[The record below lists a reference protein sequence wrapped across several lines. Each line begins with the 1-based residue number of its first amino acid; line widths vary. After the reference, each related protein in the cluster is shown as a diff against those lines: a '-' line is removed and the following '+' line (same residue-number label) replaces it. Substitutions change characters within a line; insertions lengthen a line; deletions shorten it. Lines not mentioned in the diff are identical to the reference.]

1 LNVLIIT
8 TRIPYPPY
16 RGDKLKI
23 FNIAKQLAKR
33 NTVTII
39 TFLRSRNQI
48 KEIEELK
55 KYNFK
60 VIYIKIS
67 ILESCINIIRAI
79 FSSIPFQVAWYRS
92 EEMHKKIKELIVDE
106 NYDVAYFHLIRS
118 AQYIVNNTDNSVLQ
132 VVDFT
137 DAVSLYLDRFTKIE
151 KNPVKKYLLGIE
163 KKRVEKYE
171 KIAEKFNVV
180 FICSEVDREYL
191 INKDVKANIK
201 ILRNGV
207 DIDYF
212 VQDQIKYEKNR
223 IIFTGN
229 MPYYANY
236 DAAIYFA
243 KEIFPQVLKQVPQA
257 KFYIV
262 GQKPPLRVRALAND
276 SVIVTGYVQDIKK
289 EYLKSAVNVAP
300 MRFGAGTLNKIIESI
315 VLGVPVVATPIA
327 AEGLPDEIKKYVCV
341 VNDSND
347 FTNQVVKFLK
357 DTKLREQFKEQ
368 DKSVIRES
376 LSWENIVNQ
385 FNIDL
390 KIELSKLKSQ

>member
-1 LNVLIIT
+1 MNVLIIT

-341 VNDSND
+341 INDSND
-347 FTNQVVKFLK
+347 FANQVVQFLK

>member
-341 VNDSND
+341 INDSND
-347 FTNQVVKFLK
+347 FANQVVQFLK

>member
-1 LNVLIIT
+1 MNVLIIT

-33 NTVTII
+33 NSVTII
-39 TFLRSRNQI
+39 TFLRTRNQI

-55 KYNFK
+55 KYDFK
-60 VIYIKIS
+60 VIYVKIS
-67 ILESCINIIRAI
+67 ILESCINIIRAF
-79 FSSIPFQVAWYRS
+79 FSSIPFQVAWYGS
-92 EEMHKKIKELIVDE
+92 GEMHKKIKELIAEE
-106 NYDVAYFHLIRS
+106 NFDVAYFHLIRS
-118 AQYIVNNTDNSVLQ
+118 AQYIVNNNDNSVLQ

-137 DAVSLYLDRFTKIE
+137 DAVSLYLDRFTKVE
-151 KNPVKKYLLGIE
+151 KNPVKKFLLGVE

-171 KIAEKFNVV
+171 KIAEKFHIV

-212 VQDQIKYEKNR
+212 ISDQIEYEKNR

-243 KEIFPQVLKQVPQA
+243 KEIFPQVLKRVPEA

-262 GQKPPLRVRALAND
+262 GQKPPLRVRALANK
-276 SVIVTGYVQDIKK
+276 SIVVTGYIKDIKK
-289 EYLKSAVNVAP
+289 EYLRSAVNVAP

-315 VLGVPVVATPIA
+315 VLGIPVVATPIA

-347 FTNQVVKFLK
+347 FADHVVQFLNN
-357 DTKLREQFKEQ
+357 TKVREQFIEQ
-368 DKSVIRES
+368 DKSVIRDS
-376 LSWENIVNQ
+376 LSWRNIVNG
-385 FNIDL
+385 FETDL
-390 KIELSKLKSQ
+390 KNELLKLKS